1 MKLSNIRYLFL
12 IQTVQCCS
20 IHLNFSHFLDV
31 FNATHNDG
39 GSCIRRYPN
48 GADGSENCLT
58 LDIYTSSVVYNDL
71 QPVVVYIDGD
81 DLSQEEEEALQ
92 PSASLAHD
100 HKTVFV
106 SVNYRYIL
114 FSLCFA

>member
-1 MKLSNIRYLFL
+1 M
-12 IQTVQCCS
+12 
-20 IHLNFSHFLDV
+20 
-31 FNATHNDG
+31 
-39 GSCIRRYPN
+39 
-48 GADGSENCLT
+48 
-58 LDIYTSSVVYNDL
+58 VYNDL

-106 SVNYRYIL
+106 SVNYRYVL
-114 FSLCFA
+114 FSLI

>member
-1 MKLSNIRYLFL
+1 M
-12 IQTVQCCS
+12 
-20 IHLNFSHFLDV
+20 
-31 FNATHNDG
+31 
-39 GSCIRRYPN
+39 
-48 GADGSENCLT
+48 
-58 LDIYTSSVVYNDL
+58 VYNDL

-106 SVNYRYIL
+106 SVNYRYVHII
-114 FSLCFA
+114 FTYFQKYTNHFCMQGTSEITFK

>member
-1 MKLSNIRYLFL
+1 M
-12 IQTVQCCS
+12 
-20 IHLNFSHFLDV
+20 
-31 FNATHNDG
+31 
-39 GSCIRRYPN
+39 
-48 GADGSENCLT
+48 
-58 LDIYTSSVVYNDL
+58 VYNDL

-106 SVNYRYIL
+106 SVNYRYVL
-114 FSLCFA
+114 FSLIFKNIPMIFACKGHQK

>member
-1 MKLSNIRYLFL
+1 MCIYTKEAYAFLSQQKTEETFSCLISSTYDSKSNRY
-12 IQTVQCCS
+12 S
-20 IHLNFSHFLDV
+20 HLWIFEILV
-31 FNATHNDG
+31 L
-39 GSCIRRYPN
+39 R
-48 GADGSENCLT
+48 SENCLT

-114 FSLCFA
+114 FSHSFA

>member
-1 MKLSNIRYLFL
+1 M
-12 IQTVQCCS
+12 V
-20 IHLNFSHFLDV
+20 
-31 FNATHNDG
+31 
-39 GSCIRRYPN
+39 
-48 GADGSENCLT
+48 
-58 LDIYTSSVVYNDL
+58 YTDL

-114 FSLCFA
+114 FVSLRIFKNTMIFACKAHHE